1 MKNLKKLSALVL
13 ALVLVFA
20 MSVNAFAAETAGTVT
35 LVIQRQDKDAT
46 APTTYK
52 TISDIAISD
61 GDDVYDVV
69 DKSVTADWE
78 TVAILDPETWEE
90 TGDYGEVLNGVNF
103 TVGRNT
109 YNWVNNGVSTPDET
123 GLHGTY
129 AGQSWT
135 YSVVRGTATDEPEAY
150 MDWYPVQAGDVIYI
164 NFEYSSFDW

>member
-61 GDDVYDVV
+61 GDDVYV